1 MIAAATPQPPK
12 QTPNRTREDSC
23 ASSTVSDDV
32 FTSEGASVSPRP
44 SSSTQ
49 SEGSQKPPFGCG
61 CGKCTFYSYIESGC
75 PNPVPS
81 ASSFPCLD
89 FSRLTHEQQQE
100 LRGRLRVESEDIMIK
115 FQHLFSTVYESLC
128 ARSIPVDKLVTH
140 LLSWGAFDPVIKGS
154 EKPVFQTF
162 LKELQTAGSIEKVLW
177 VIRDYFSFFNYHVIE
192 HIVSKLGTDQDK
204 AEFRSYKE
212 EFDRY
217 SKRRVYEC
225 LPVFGPVSE
234 ADHVELRLKI
244 DSVYEQFTLEAV
256 ENFRYRL
263 KEILRV
269 SQGILRLCRVEKGC
283 FQVMFQVP
291 SFVQQEIFPL
301 SSEQERALVA
311 EGVIKL
317 TCGDYEFIAKVR
329 ADIHGTASSHSTL

>member
-12 QTPNRTREDSC
+12 QAPIRSREDSC

-32 FTSEGASVSPRP
+32 FTSEDASVSPRP

-75 PNPVPS
+75 PNPIPS

-100 LRGRLRVESEDIMIK
+100 LRSRLRVESEDIMIK

-128 ARSIPVDKLVTH
+128 AQSIPVDKLVTH

-162 LKELQTAGSIEKVLW
+162 LKELQDAGSIEKVLW

-204 AEFRSYKE
+204 AELCNYKE

-225 LPVFGPVSE
+225 LPVFGPVSG

-256 ENFRYRL
+256 ENF
-263 KEILRV
+263 
-269 SQGILRLCRVEKGC
+269 
-283 FQVMFQVP
+283 
-291 SFVQQEIFPL
+291 
-301 SSEQERALVA
+301 
-311 EGVIKL
+311 
-317 TCGDYEFIAKVR
+317 
-329 ADIHGTASSHSTL
+329 